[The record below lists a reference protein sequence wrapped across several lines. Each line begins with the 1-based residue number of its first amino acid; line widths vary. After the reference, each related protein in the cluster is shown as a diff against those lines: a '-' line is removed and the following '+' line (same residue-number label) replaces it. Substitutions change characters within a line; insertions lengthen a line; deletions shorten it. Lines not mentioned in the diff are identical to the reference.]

1 MDDALGERSQYG
13 EAEYLLGRGRRV
25 IIKGME
31 QDGDVTKVKTA
42 LIDET
47 GRELADEQ
55 KPLFVMTPER
65 AAEIAAKAEAN
76 FDINSPRT
84 RRLFKRWEEDNES
97 LAKANGLK

>member
-1 MDDALGERSQYG
+1 
-13 EAEYLLGRGRRV
+13 
-25 IIKGME
+25 
-31 QDGDVTKVKTA
+31 
-42 LIDET
+42 
-47 GRELADEQ
+47 
-55 KPLFVMTPER
+55 MTPER